1 MIKFTLKYENLPEKH
16 PIRTGL
22 VEVGA
27 RKKNHFHGCLGQ
39 TLMSLKKERKIFT
52 KFPKIK

>member
-1 MIKFTLKYENLPEKH
+1 MIKFTLKYENLAEKH

-27 RKKNHFHGCLGQ
+27 RKKN
-39 TLMSLKKERKIFT
+39 SLSWLFRPNFDITEERKKEIFLLNSQR
-52 KFPKIK
+52 